1 VGKHGAEL
9 SKSIAR
15 GMSRRASRKRFV
27 TGLAGGLLAGILPGR
42 VAQVAEAKVSGC
54 RGICRE
60 AGFTQNTLTSLGQ
73 CTGGAQSVKHTVA
86 PSRWSLQQP
95 SLASSIID
103 GSHP

>member
-9 SKSIAR
+9 SKSFAR

-42 VAQVAEAKVSGC
+42 VAQVAQAKVSGC

-60 AGFTQNTLTSLGQ
+60 AGFTQQTLTSLGR
-73 CTGGAQSVKHTVA
+73 CTGVCAKCQAHGGTFTVEPPTA
-86 PSRWSLQQP
+86 
-95 SLASSIID
+95 LACIFD
-103 GSHP
+103 N